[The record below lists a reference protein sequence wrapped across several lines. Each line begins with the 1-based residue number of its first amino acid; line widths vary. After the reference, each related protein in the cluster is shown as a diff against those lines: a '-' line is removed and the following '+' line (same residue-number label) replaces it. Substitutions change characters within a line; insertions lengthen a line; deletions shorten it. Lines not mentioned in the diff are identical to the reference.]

1 MRICVAWLLACYFL
15 LSWHHTATAQTITIR
30 NASLQAS
37 TRAAPALS
45 IPSQVSLPHR
55 WDKSFPRQEGTAT
68 YLLDMPALSATS
80 SDVVLYIP
88 RLGNQVQLFM
98 RRAGQREA
106 LQSFGTLSKADFDA
120 AKSPQWI
127 ALPAN
132 LKLPSGTWQLE
143 IQMTAQSGRYAGL
156 SSVSYGDAAAL
167 RPAYAKNYFWR
178 QTSSQIIVLSL
189 GFLGLLAAGFWWRL
203 REPSFGLFAI
213 TAVLGLIRMS
223 DRLMPQTFLHWPW
236 WGAMMSIAYSWHML
250 FMIAFCLHIAGCLQR
265 FQRIVLMGWMAG
277 TAAMALLAF
286 GLSQSMFW
294 TAALISHA
302 VPGVYALFSLVR
314 RWRQDRHREAL
325 LLGLCGLL
333 LIGVGMRD
341 FLAVRLAN
349 SEELTFSFMPV
360 ALFAFVLTMAWIII
374 ERYSRQVQDYRELN
388 TSLESRVAQRDLQLS
403 ESYKLLKVTDDEKA
417 TLAERARIMRDIHDG
432 VGAQLVGLVSMLQS
446 DEKRPEELREHA
458 QHALDELRMAVDSLQ
473 PVEGSLSTV
482 LATLRY
488 RLQPRLKAA
497 GIDVQWEVDE
507 LPKLDTLTPN
517 AVLQVQRILLEAFT
531 NVIRHSGASIV
542 QVRAMHVI
550 QEGGFQRLSLCVDD
564 NGKPAT
570 PTTLLASD
578 FSSQAHPDIAAG
590 HGQTNMRWRANS
602 IGAELHIESSPLG
615 GMRVRL
621 EWVVST
627 EQRTAT

>member
-1 MRICVAWLLACYFL
+1 
-15 LSWHHTATAQTITIR
+15 
-30 NASLQAS
+30 
-37 TRAAPALS
+37 
-45 IPSQVSLPHR
+45 
-55 WDKSFPRQEGTAT
+55 
-68 YLLDMPALSATS
+68 
-80 SDVVLYIP
+80 
-88 RLGNQVQLFM
+88 
-98 RRAGQREA
+98 
-106 LQSFGTLSKADFDA
+106 
-120 AKSPQWI
+120 
-127 ALPAN
+127 
-132 LKLPSGTWQLE
+132 
-143 IQMTAQSGRYAGL
+143 
-156 SSVSYGDAAAL
+156 
-167 RPAYAKNYFWR
+167 
-178 QTSSQIIVLSL
+178 
-189 GFLGLLAAGFWWRL
+189 
-203 REPSFGLFAI
+203 
-213 TAVLGLIRMS
+213 
-223 DRLMPQTFLHWPW
+223 
-236 WGAMMSIAYSWHML
+236 
-250 FMIAFCLHIAGCLQR
+250 
-265 FQRIVLMGWMAG
+265 
-277 TAAMALLAF
+277 
-286 GLSQSMFW
+286 
-294 TAALISHA
+294 
-302 VPGVYALFSLVR
+302 
-314 RWRQDRHREAL
+314 
-325 LLGLCGLL
+325 
-333 LIGVGMRD
+333 
-341 FLAVRLAN
+341 
-349 SEELTFSFMPV
+349 MPV

-432 VGAQLVGLVSMLQS
+432 VGAQLVGLVSMLQT

-507 LPKLDTLTPN
+507 LPKLDSLTPN